1 MKRVLVGF
9 DGSEGAENALNKAMS
24 IVDDSGQI
32 ILLAVVL
39 RPSEVKPLD
48 AHNVQTMKNRANS
61 IVNIAIRDVGDH
73 EFALTGI
80 VREGDDIAS
89 VIIDVASEL
98 NVDAIVLGS
107 KGSSELGRYPI
118 GSVANK
124 VVQFA
129 KKPVMVCR

>member
-9 DGSEGAENALNKAMS
+9 DGSEGAENALNKAMN
-24 IVDDSGQI
+24 IIDENGEV

-39 RPSEVKPLD
+39 RPTSDHLVD
-48 AHNVQTMKNRANS
+48 SANVRMVKNRANS
-61 IVNIAIRDVGDH
+61 LLNTAIRDVGDH
-73 EFALTGI
+73 EFSLIGI
-80 VREGDDIAS
+80 VRDGEDIAS
-89 VIIDVASEL
+89 VIIDVANEL
-98 NVDAIVLGS
+98 NVDVIVLGS

-124 VVQFA
+124 VVLYA

>member
-9 DGSEGAENALNKAMS
+9 DGSEGAENALNKAMN
-24 IVDDSGQI
+24 IVDESGEI

-39 RPSEVKPLD
+39 RPSEAKPLD
-48 AHNVQTMKNRANS
+48 AHDVQTMRNRANS
-61 IVNIAIRDVGDH
+61 IVNVAIRDLGDH
-73 EFALTGI
+73 EFSITGI

-98 NVDAIVLGS
+98 RVEAIVLGS

-118 GSVANK
+118 GSVASK
-124 VVQFA
+124 VVQYA
-129 KKPVMVCR
+129 RTPVMVAR